1 MKVAALF
8 SGGKDS
14 AFALWCAQQQ
24 GWEVK
29 VLLTL
34 CPKSP
39 ESYMFHH
46 PNIEWTRLQA
56 KAMGIPQL
64 LRKTSGE
71 KEKELEDLRAIIKE
85 AVRKFK
91 VSGIICGALASEYQK
106 ERVDFACE
114 ELGLKSF
121 APLWRKDQPALM
133 REIADNFEVVITSVS
148 AEGFD
153 ESWLGRKIDSAC
165 LSDLERLR
173 RRYGVSVSGEG
184 GEYESFVLNA
194 PIFKK
199 RIRIE
204 KSEKTWG
211 KGAGAYRIIR
221 AVI

>member
-24 GWEVK
+24 GWEVAA
-29 VLLTL
+29 LLTL
-34 CPKSP
+34 SPKSP

-56 KAMGIPQL
+56 KSMGIPQL
-64 LRKTSGE
+64 IRETSGE
-71 KEKELEDLRAIIKE
+71 KEKELEDLEAILLE
-85 AVRKFK
+85 AKRRFGI
-91 VSGIICGALASEYQK
+91 SGIICGALASEYQK

-114 ELGLKSF
+114 KLELKSF
-121 APLWRKDQPALM
+121 APLWRRNQSSLM
-133 REIADNFEVVITSVS
+133 HEIAENFEAIITSVS

-153 ESWLGRKIDSAC
+153 ESWLGRRIDPPC

-173 RRYGVSVSGEG
+173 GRYGVSVSGEG
-184 GEYESFVLNA
+184 GEYETFVLNA
-194 PIFKK
+194 PMFEKG
-199 RIRIE
+199 IRIKKAE
-204 KSEKTWG
+204 KAWG
-211 KGAGAYRIIR
+211 KGTGAYRITG

>member
-24 GWEVK
+24 GWDVE

-34 CPKSP
+34 SPKSP

-46 PNIEWTRLQA
+46 PNVEWTGLQA
-56 KAMGIPQL
+56 KAMNIPQL

-71 KEKELEDLRAIIKE
+71 KEKELEDLRAVMME
-85 AVRKFK
+85 AKRRFGI
-91 VSGIICGALASEYQK
+91 SGIVCGALASEYQK

-121 APLWRKDQPALM
+121 APLWRKNQSALM

-153 ESWLGRKIDSAC
+153 ESWLGRKIDSEC

-173 RRYGVSVSGEG
+173 SRYGVSVSGEG
-184 GEYESFVLNA
+184 GEYETFTLNA
-194 PIFKK
+194 PIFK
-199 RIRIE
+199 RRVRIE
-204 KSEKTWG
+204 KAEKTWG
-211 KGAGAYRIIR
+211 KGTGTYRIIR